1 VRSIEEGF
9 LEGETRRGHEKKRRR
24 VSPLGMTRPL
34 ELWNTSYMR
43 ERLQKIIARAGIASR
58 RHAERLIVSGQVRVN
73 DRVISQLGSKA
84 DPAQDR
90 IEVAGQRVNTQEEKV
105 YLLLHKPP
113 GVVSTMADPEG
124 RKTLR
129 NFLRGLP
136 ERVYPVG
143 RLDYAAAGLVLLTND
158 GDLANRMLKA
168 AGTLPQTYWI
178 KVKGRL
184 DNELLV
190 RIEKETGAR
199 VKPLKQP
206 HASRGHGTN
215 FWYEGVWSDARRDTL
230 RRWLLV
236 AGHPVEKMKR
246 MRLANLDMETLQEGH
261 YRRIEPRELEELMRA
276 VERSKEKL
284 KAGTPRRRPG
294 SIGAGKKLRVPVS
307 ESSRR
312 LGRARPP
319 GYGTGGGNGKQR
331 I

>member
-1 VRSIEEGF
+1 LAIEAAGIKQ
-9 LEGETRRGHEKKRRR
+9 KKFEPQRK
-24 VSPLGMTRPL
+24 STQGTMQ
-34 ELWNTSYMR
+34 

-58 RHAERLIVSGQVRVN
+58 RHAEQLIVSGQVRVN
-73 DRVISQLGSKA
+73 DRVVSQLGSKA
-84 DPAQDR
+84 DPAEDR
-90 IEVAGQRVNTQEEKV
+90 IEVAGQRVGAIEDKV

-136 ERVYPVG
+136 ARVYPVG

-184 DNELLV
+184 DNELLA

-199 VKPLKQP
+199 LKPLKQP
-206 HASRGHGTN
+206 HASRGHAAN

-230 RRWLLV
+230 RRWLF
-236 AGHPVEKMKR
+236 AEGHPVEKIKR
-246 MRLANLDMETLQEGH
+246 TRLANLDMETLQEGH
-261 YRRIEPRELEELMRA
+261 YRRIELRELEELLRVLERPNEKRKARA
-276 VERSKEKL
+276 SGLRT
-284 KAGTPRRRPG
+284 ARAR
-294 SIGAGKKLRVPVS
+294 AGKKLPVPATG
-307 ESSRR
+307 SSRR
-312 LGRARPP
+312 IGPGRP
-319 GYGTGGGNGKQR
+319 GYGTGGAKEKQR

>member
-1 VRSIEEGF
+1 M
-9 LEGETRRGHEKKRRR
+9 L
-24 VSPLGMTRPL
+24 
-34 ELWNTSYMR
+34 

-58 RHAERLIVSGQVRVN
+58 RHAEQLIVSGQVRVN
-73 DRVISQLGSKA
+73 GQVVSELGSKA
-84 DPAQDR
+84 DLERDR
-90 IEVAGQRVNTQEEKV
+90 VEVAGRRVEAGEEKV

-136 ERVYPVG
+136 TRVYPVG

-158 GDLANRMLKA
+158 GDLANRMLKV

-184 DNELLV
+184 DNEMLS

-230 RRWLLV
+230 RRWLV
-236 AGHPVEKMKR
+236 IAGHPVEKMKR
-246 MRLANLDMETLQEGH
+246 MRMANLDMETLREGH
-261 YRRIEPRELEELMRA
+261 YRRIEPRELEELLRA
-276 VERSKEKL
+276 VERSKKKPKDGPML
-284 KAGTPRRRPG
+284 RR
-294 SIGAGKKLRVPVS
+294 
-307 ESSRR
+307 
-312 LGRARPP
+312 
-319 GYGTGGGNGKQR
+319 YGTGARTPPRVAEPKPFKESKTARPEVRGVGHTGGKKEFDYSKPRGTANLS
-331 I
+331 